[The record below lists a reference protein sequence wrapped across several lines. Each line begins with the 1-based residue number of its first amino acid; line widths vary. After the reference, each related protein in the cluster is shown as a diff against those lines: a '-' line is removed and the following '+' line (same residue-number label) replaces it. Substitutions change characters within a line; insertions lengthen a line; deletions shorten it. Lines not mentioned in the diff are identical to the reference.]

1 MTKHIEKRLLRIP
14 ILNILVRLAQ
24 KIPLPGLKGMS
35 LYDILEMYIRGI
47 INGALTTRASGI
59 AFSFLMAILPF
70 LVFALNLIPY
80 VPIEGFQ
87 EDFIFLMSQW
97 MPPTTSN
104 EAFDNIINYITNH
117 NYGGLLSFYFIL
129 SILLMANGISAVF
142 GGFEYSYHIKVGRNV
157 FKQYLIALGVS
168 ILLVFYMLLTVAV
181 AFYFEVGIEKL
192 KDSGL
197 VEDDVFW
204 IEIGQKVF
212 FAVMVFISVS
222 TLFFFGTKEGK
233 QHKFA
238 SAGSIMTTLLFII
251 LIYLFGIYVVKFSKY
266 NELYGSIG
274 TLLVFM
280 LFIWLNSIILLL
292 GFELN
297 ASLHRIK
304 KWIR

>member
-129 SILLMANGISAVF
+129 SILLMTNGISAVF

-157 FKQYLIALGVS
+157 IKQYFIALGVS